1 MYITRWH
8 GYQVRMSMN
17 HIYDYAGDG
26 VQTFVV
32 LTIHDF
38 KGWR

>member
-17 HIYDYAGDG
+17 YVNERAGNA
-26 VQTFVV
+26 VQVYY
-32 LTIHDF
+32 LHN
-38 KGWR
+38 K